1 MKDHNYMA
9 SQLLVEWL
17 NNDTM
22 PHATRQQERNAMP
35 RAGNYM
41 TKVKVLLQTLEMAV
55 LSVVRDFT
63 VLVTASYTIVN
74 NNIVPRR
81 FTMDPKAKV
90 KEKVLASLAKLVQ
103 FPKAKAKVKR
113 TTPQIGTQTTGQNGI
128 PTGMVPSAI
137 TIPTAGM
144 VTTGPIA
151 ITTMTTIG
159 SQTVTWTNLVILT
172 TTTMMAKA
180 IATIVQVVIVTTM
193 ASTTIYSSFF
203 LMTSRKYLLLPSMEN
218 QRFVHYGKA
227 KLDAK
232 SWSLVFLVPLV
243 ATKVSL
249 GALQIGNIGQTTIN
263 VRGHDQMQVSLPLK
277 TMRGHTSLLRMILV
291 QANIKSWLI
300 TCSSILPSTS
310 RIAKLNQV
318 KVSTVAIIHYLR
330 ILRILR
336 VPHPTMDL

>member
-35 RAGNYM
+35 RAGNCM

-137 TIPTAGM
+137 TIPTATMVMIGM
-144 VTTGPIA
+144 ATT
-151 ITTMTTIG
+151 TTIG
-159 SQTVTWTNLVILT
+159 KVIVMTVQVVTATMMENTTTRVNFMSKHYRQGKAKVKAKVKASVLLVKAMARIVAVTHLT
-172 TTTMMAKA
+172 TTTVAFLVSLLQYYLQRLGLHYSSTTVTTLHHMHRQQVHQVHAALHHIHLKKDFA
-180 IATIVQVVIVTTM
+180 GYHLSIAHVNMESVHYLIVIVKGNILMVVIGT
-193 ASTTIYSSFF
+193 A
-203 LMTSRKYLLLPSMEN
+203 
-218 QRFVHYGKA
+218 
-227 KLDAK
+227 
-232 SWSLVFLVPLV
+232 V
-243 ATKVSL
+243 ANAVL
-249 GALQIGNIGQTTIN
+249 
-263 VRGHDQMQVSLPLK
+263 
-277 TMRGHTSLLRMILV
+277 
-291 QANIKSWLI
+291 
-300 TCSSILPSTS
+300 
-310 RIAKLNQV
+310 
-318 KVSTVAIIHYLR
+318 
-330 ILRILR
+330 
-336 VPHPTMDL
+336 